1 MSKRLSSVRIGVL
14 LALAF
19 VLGMLVNSG
28 GLRWVLAVPKESFE
42 RYERLKIFTD
52 VLAYVERNYVEAVDM
67 NKLVYG
73 AIQGMLQTLDPH
85 SSFMNPEVYKELQ
98 VETKGTFEGLGIE
111 ITVRDGVLTVVSPID
126 DTPAFRAGL
135 KAGDQIIRIN
145 GESTKDMT
153 LMEAIK
159 RLRGPKGTQV
169 TISVLRKGWTEL
181 KDFTITRDVI
191 PIASVKHERLQD
203 GYGYVRIKSFQE
215 STTPDLERALK
226 ELESGPGGIQ
236 GLILDLRNNPG
247 GLLPQAIEVADK
259 FIASGLIVYT
269 EGRQDK
275 KQFMARAEG
284 SRTDFPMVVLVNGGS
299 ASASEI
305 VAGALQDHKRA
316 LILGSPTF
324 GKGSVQSIYGP
335 LEDGSGLRLTVAL
348 YYTPNGRNIQ
358 AKGIAPDVRVEEDE
372 WEYKAS
378 SNKKVVREKDLTG
391 HLEKEGKKP
400 APEEPRALGLREEQA
415 KDIQLI
421 RALELLK
428 GWSVFHNLPNGKSS

>member
-1 MSKRLSSVRIGVL
+1 
-14 LALAF
+14 
-19 VLGMLVNSG
+19 
-28 GLRWVLAVPKESFE
+28 
-42 RYERLKIFTD
+42 
-52 VLAYVERNYVEAVDM
+52 
-67 NKLVYG
+67 
-73 AIQGMLQTLDPH
+73 
-85 SSFMNPEVYKELQ
+85 
-98 VETKGTFEGLGIE
+98 
-111 ITVRDGVLTVVSPID
+111 
-126 DTPAFRAGL
+126 
-135 KAGDQIIRIN
+135 
-145 GESTKDMT
+145 
-153 LMEAIK
+153 
-159 RLRGPKGTQV
+159 
-169 TISVLRKGWTEL
+169 
-181 KDFTITRDVI
+181 
-191 PIASVKHERLQD
+191 
-203 GYGYVRIKSFQE
+203 
-215 STTPDLERALK
+215 
-226 ELESGPGGIQ
+226 
-236 GLILDLRNNPG
+236 
-247 GLLPQAIEVADK
+247 
-259 FIASGLIVYT
+259 
-269 EGRQDK
+269 
-275 KQFMARAEG
+275 
-284 SRTDFPMVVLVNGGS
+284 MVVLVNGGS